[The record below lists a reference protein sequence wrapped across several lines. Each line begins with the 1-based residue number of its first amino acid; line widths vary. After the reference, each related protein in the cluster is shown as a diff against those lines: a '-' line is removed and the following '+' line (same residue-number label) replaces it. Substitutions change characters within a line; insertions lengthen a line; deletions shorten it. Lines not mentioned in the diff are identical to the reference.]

1 MLVYTWS
8 INFNKSADN
17 MVMFVHDLFLLG
29 SWKLALYPNVYKN
42 VHEFGNRYCK
52 GVS

>member
-29 SWKLALYPNVYKN
+29 SWKLCTPTYIRMSMNSVTDIAKV
-42 VHEFGNRYCK
+42 
-52 GVS
+52 